1 MKFCSKCGKEIMD
14 EEIICTDCGCPVQ
27 TDDGTKLKKELN
39 EIEIQKRIEK
49 NKRTVIITVS
59 LICVMLALFLV
70 FILIVNSFKSD
81 KIIKELSGEDFRY
94 NGDTSYMI
102 AREYYTFDDEGN
114 CEYSYYYYYYYGFLD
129 EELSF
134 TNNYTYKI
142 KFKKNSAYL
151 VLSNGDELKIKY
163 DEDGEIISLYDS
175 EERKTYER

>member
-1 MKFCSKCGKEIMD
+1 
-14 EEIICTDCGCPVQ
+14 
-27 TDDGTKLKKELN
+27 
-39 EIEIQKRIEK
+39 
-49 NKRTVIITVS
+49 
-59 LICVMLALFLV
+59 MLALFLV

-114 CEYSYYYYYYYGFLD
+114 CEYSYYYYYGFLD